1 MREKRSVKPE
11 ERTQFRSPDFESGV
25 IAEPALAF
33 GGRHEHVDPKVGL
46 ALYGPYTMQGQTK
59 PSLSSVIVGI
69 VGPAPMIANAVQW
82 LEACKGIVKNS
93 GSQPFLYPHFPG
105 FNTNLPFQC
114 ELATADTWHE
124 TIKQDDLDRALS
136 SASFAERVKKTVR
149 LYDRCIEVLAQR
161 DPRPDI
167 TLCCIP
173 QDVIDLCTVRV
184 KGPGEVKQIKIS
196 KAERIMKQRAEEASK
211 RGQFFLFPELD
222 PLLGVES
229 DEWGYHNLRRGLKAE
244 AMQFGIPTQL
254 VWPGTLQLGGT
265 PPAMRGRRVQDPAT
279 RAWNFTVA
287 LYHKAGG
294 LPWRLAQV
302 EPGVC
307 YVGISFYRETAGGN
321 PRMRTSMAQAF
332 TSAGD
337 GYVLRGNPFE
347 WDETM
352 QGKSPH
358 LDQKSAMVLLQNVI
372 TLYRRQNR
380 SSMPIRVVV
389 HKTSKYTDEERRGF
403 SDACQYVPRK
413 DFVALSGRGIQFF
426 RTGDYP
432 PLRGTYVKFSDT
444 NLLLYTDG
452 YMPFLRTYPGPRVP
466 QPLEILEHH
475 GDSPWNVVL
484 QDILSLTKMNWNTA
498 DFACSYPITLAFSQ
512 KVSQMLADL
521 PPEVQPRSEY
531 RFYM

>member
-1 MREKRSVKPE
+1 MIRKRINEPK
-11 ERTQFRSPDFESGV
+11 ERPSFRSPDFESGV
-25 IAEPALAF
+25 IAEPVLAF

-46 ALYGPYTMQGQTK
+46 ALYGPYTFQGQSK
-59 PSLSSVIVGI
+59 PSINGLVAGI
-69 VGPAPMIANAVQW
+69 VGPAPMIANAIQW
-82 LEACKGIVKNS
+82 LDACKGIITND

-114 ELATADTWHE
+114 EIYTADTWHE
-124 TIKQDDLDRALS
+124 SIRQEDLDKALS
-136 SASFAERVKKTVR
+136 ALNFAERIKKVVR
-149 LYDRCIEVLAQR
+149 LYVRCIDVLSQR
-161 DPRPDI
+161 DPRPNVI
-167 TLCCIP
+167 LCCIP
-173 QDVIDLCTVRV
+173 QDVIDYCTVRV
-184 KGPGEVKQIKIS
+184 TATREVKRVKIS
-196 KAERIMKQRAEEASK
+196 KAERRVGRSAEQASK
-211 RGQFFLFPELD
+211 AGQFVLFPELD
-222 PLLGVES
+222 PLLGLEGE
-229 DEWGYHNLRRGLKAE
+229 EWGYHNLRRGLKAE

-254 VWPGTLQLGGT
+254 VWPRTLQT
-265 PPAMRGRRVQDPAT
+265 SETDITQSGRRVQDIAT

-307 YVGISFYRETAGGN
+307 YVGISFFRETAQGN

-347 WDETM
+347 WDEST

-358 LDQKSAMVLLQNVI
+358 LDQKSATALLQSVI
-372 TLYRRQNR
+372 TLYLRQNR
-380 SSMPIRVVV
+380 SSMPMRIVV
-389 HKTSKYTDEERRGF
+389 HKTSKFTDEELRGF
-403 SDACQYVPRK
+403 SDACRYVPRK
-413 DFVALSGRGIQFF
+413 DLVALSGRGIQFY
-426 RTGDYP
+426 RTGEYP
-432 PLRGTYVKFSDT
+432 PLRGTYVKFSDS

-452 YMPFLRTYPGPRVP
+452 YIPFLRTYPGPRVP

-484 QDILSLTKMNWNTA
+484 QDVLSLTKLNWNTA
-498 DFACSYPITLAFSQ
+498 DFSCSYPITLAFSQ
-512 KVSQMLADL
+512 KVAQILADL
-521 PPEVQPRSEY
+521 PPEVQPRPEY